1 MPHDLGLILP
11 APERGSGVPVL
22 RQLYLALRGAIL
34 AGRLPPGA
42 RLPATRALA
51 EQLGLA
57 RNTVVAAYDQL
68 LAEGFIEGRVGAG
81 SFVSRDLPEA
91 PELPPARRPPAPPAP
106 PAGSLAEGTVP
117 EALAARPFN
126 TGRTGWDARS
136 QRIWRA
142 LSIRRLAAPDPAMFG
157 YGDPRG
163 SRALREAIAR
173 YLRAARAVRCDP
185 DQVMV
190 TAGAQQAID
199 LVLRVLLA
207 PGDPVWVENPCYPA
221 LRGALE
227 AAGARLVPVP
237 VDAQGLDVA
246 AGIAAAPAARLAY
259 VTPSSQY
266 PLGVVLSMARR
277 LELLAWARRAGAWLV
292 EDDYDSEFRYAGRPL
307 ASLQGI
313 DEAGRV
319 IYVGTFSKVLFP
331 GLRLGYAV
339 LPPALLGPVQA
350 ARLRSDW
357 HPATLAE
364 GVVTDFL
371 EEGHFAQHL
380 RRMRLHY
387 RAARDG
393 LVAALR
399 AALPDRIAVEPPEQ
413 GLKLLARLP
422 DGGDDVAVAE
432 AAARRGVVARPVSPM
447 YLRPMDRGPGD
458 PAAPPPLRALMLGF
472 SGYELAALR
481 RAAEGLAAAFDQVPS
496 ASADQVPSASAD
508 QVPSAFAD
516 QPPSA

>member
-1 MPHDLGLILP
+1 MSHDTGLILP
-11 APERGSGVPVL
+11 APERGSAVPVL

-51 EQLGLA
+51 AQLGLA

-91 PELPPARRPPAPPAP
+91 PELLPRRRDDASATVPPPAAPVPSAAP
-106 PAGSLAEGTVP
+106 SKVLSAAEALAEGGVP
-117 EALAARPFN
+117 EALAALPFN
-126 TGRTGWDARS
+126 TGRTGWDGRS
-136 QRIWRA
+136 QRVWRA

-207 PGDPVWVENPCYPA
+207 PGDPVWVEDPCYPA
-221 LRGALE
+221 LRGALA

-237 VDAQGLDVA
+237 VDTQGLDVA

-259 VTPSSQY
+259 VTPSAQY

-277 LELLAWARRAGAWLV
+277 LELLAWARRAEAWLI

-357 HPATLAE
+357 HPPAPAE

-371 EEGHFAQHL
+371 AEGHFAQHL
-380 RRMRLHY
+380 RRMRLQY
-387 RAARDG
+387 RTARDV

-399 AALPDRIAVEPPEQ
+399 EALPGRIAVEPPEQ
-413 GLKLLARLP
+413 GLKLLARL
-422 DGGDDVAVAE
+422 GGEDDDVAVAA
-432 AAARRGVVARPVSPM
+432 AAARRGVVARPVGPM
-447 YLRPMDRGPGD
+447 YL
-458 PAAPPPLRALMLGF
+458 AAPPLRALMLGF
-472 SGYELAALR
+472 SGYEPAALR
-481 RAAEGLAAAFDQVPS
+481 RAARGLAAAFGDRTGLHRS
-496 ASADQVPSASAD
+496 
-508 QVPSAFAD
+508 
-516 QPPSA
+516 

>member
-1 MPHDLGLILP
+1 MPDAAGPLELILP
-11 APERGSGVPVL
+11 ALDRGGSVPIL

-34 AGRLPPGA
+34 SGVLAPGA
-42 RLPATRALA
+42 RLPPTRTLA
-51 EQLGLA
+51 GQLGLA

-68 LAEGFIEGRVGAG
+68 LAEGFIEGRIGAG
-81 SFVSRDLPEA
+81 SFVSRDLPDDLDTA
-91 PELPPARRPPAPPAP
+91 PPAPPAP
-106 PAGSLAEGTVP
+106 EPASAIAPDGP
-117 EALAARPFN
+117 ALDELSARPFN
-126 TGRTGWDARS
+126 TGRTGWDDRS
-136 QRIWRA
+136 QRLWRG
-142 LSIRRLAAPDPAMFG
+142 LTLRRLGTPDPAMFG

-185 DQVMV
+185 DQVVV

-199 LVLRVLLA
+199 LVLRVVLR
-207 PGDPVWVENPCYPA
+207 PGDPVWVEDPCYPA
-221 LRGALE
+221 LRGALA
-227 AAGARLVPVP
+227 AAGAAMIPVP
-237 VDAQGLDVA
+237 VDAQGMEVA
-246 AGIAAAPAARLAY
+246 RGIAAEPAARLAY

-266 PLGVVLSMARR
+266 PTGVVLSMARR
-277 LELLAWARRAGAWLV
+277 LELLAWARRAGAWLL

-339 LPPALLGPVQA
+339 LPPPLLGPVLA
-350 ARLRSDW
+350 ARLRTDW

-371 EEGHFAQHL
+371 AEGHFTGHL
-380 RRMRLHY
+380 RRMRLQY
-387 RAARDG
+387 RAARDA

-399 AALPDRIAVEPPEQ
+399 EETPEALAVEAPDQ
-413 GLKLLARLP
+413 GLKLLARLRRE
-422 DGGDDVAVAE
+422 GQGDVAVAQ

-447 YLRPMDRGPGD
+447 FL
-458 PAAPPPLRALMLGF
+458 AAPPVQGLMLGF
-472 SGYELAALR
+472 SGHEPAALR
-481 RAAEGLAAAFDQVPS
+481 RAARVLAAVLRG
-496 ASADQVPSASAD
+496 
-508 QVPSAFAD
+508 
-516 QPPSA
+516 